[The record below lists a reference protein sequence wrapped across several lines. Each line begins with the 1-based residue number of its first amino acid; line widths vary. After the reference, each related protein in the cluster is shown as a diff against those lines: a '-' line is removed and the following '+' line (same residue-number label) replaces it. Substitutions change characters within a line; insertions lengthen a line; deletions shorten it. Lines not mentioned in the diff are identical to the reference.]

1 MSEFYVSTD
10 DTLGKLLTAGDPV
23 EAARSHAAALN
34 LPAGSVVT
42 VRWNVRFYPRDPS
55 MWLGASVREV
65 SVDAAWVKGPEPAG
79 EAAPPPKARKAKPE
93 APAAEPPA
101 APPAAE
107 PPAAPAAEAPAAA
120 PAATEGT

>member
-10 DTLGKLLTAGDPV
+10 DTLGQLVTAEGPV
-23 EAARSHAAALN
+23 EAARAHATAKN
-34 LPAGSVVT
+34 LAAGSAVI

-55 MWLGASVREV
+55 MWLGASMREV

-101 APPAAE
+101 AE